1 LTFLCPNLNY
11 DCFFHQTD
19 TSSVIES
26 AHLSA
31 LTTNS
36 SKYSS
41 SGCDASNYYY
51 EAIRVNVAMSGYYR
65 LRSSTTVNTVGYI
78 YKETFNTINFRE
90 NLLSENDDSC
100 GGVQF
105 KFILNLQVGT
115 TYIVVVT
122 TYLPYNTGT
131 FSILAS
137 GPSTVSLNRISE
149 YMYHLVNNRQRSKE
163 YRKSL

>member
-1 LTFLCPNLNY
+1 MNH
-11 DCFFHQTD
+11 DCFFHQID

-36 SKYSS
+36 SKYLHT
-41 SGCDASNYYY
+41 GCYASDYYY
-51 EAIRVNVAMSGYYR
+51 EAIRINVAMSGYYS
-65 LRSSTTVNTVGYI
+65 LRSNSNVDTAGYI
-78 YKETFNTINFRE
+78 YKEKFNTISPLE
-90 NLLSENDDSC
+90 NLLTENDNSC
-100 GGVQF
+100 GGRQF
-105 KFILNLQVGT
+105 KFTLNLQVGT
-115 TYIVVVT
+115 TYILVVT
-122 TYLPYNTGT
+122 TSLAEKTGR

-149 YMYHLVNNRQRSKE
+149 YMHHLVNNRQRSTE

>member
-1 LTFLCPNLNY
+1 
-11 DCFFHQTD
+11 
-19 TSSVIES
+19 
-26 AHLSA
+26 
-31 LTTNS
+31 
-36 SKYSS
+36 
-41 SGCDASNYYY
+41 
-51 EAIRVNVAMSGYYR
+51 VAMSGYYR

-115 TYIVVVT
+115 TYILVVT

-137 GPSTVSLNRISE
+137 GPSTVSLNRMSE
-149 YMYHLVNNRQRSKE
+149 YMYHLVNNRQRSTE
-163 YRKSL
+163 YRKSS